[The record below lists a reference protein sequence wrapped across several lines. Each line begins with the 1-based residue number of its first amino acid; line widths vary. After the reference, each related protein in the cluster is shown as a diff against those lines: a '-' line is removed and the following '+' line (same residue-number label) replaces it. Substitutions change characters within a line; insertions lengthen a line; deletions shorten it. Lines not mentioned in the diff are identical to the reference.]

1 MSGKVAGMVW
11 ELDIPHGHAW
21 VLMSL
26 ADHAHHDGTKV
37 YPGNGLTAWK
47 TGYSVSQVKRIV
59 RDLVREHGLL
69 EPVSKGSGSAPAEY
83 RICIENFDKK
93 KKPEMLGRGRPRT
106 AEKKG
111 GHGEPG
117 LSDPP
122 PVGAPTRARD
132 DGNRPL
138 EPSRRD
144 ADASAATPDIE
155 KNTFGFYCHLA
166 GQMGVIVSPEDRE
179 QTAKH
184 LKDLKRLESPDQLE
198 LNKVVAKMLEARIS
212 GYEMSPQKALGKVR
226 GNVVQLRRPGHET
239 NEHGNRVR
247 RRGDGALEEFVVGQG
262 WREA

>member
-59 RDLVREHGLL
+59 RDLVREYGLL
-69 EPVSKGSGSAPAEY
+69 EPVSKGSGTSPAEY
-83 RICIENFDKK
+83 RIRLDKFAQYR
-93 KKPEMLGRGRPRT
+93 KPEMKGRGRPKG
-106 AEKKG
+106 AEKNG

-122 PVGAPTRARD
+122 PVGAPTRAHD
-132 DGNRPL
+132 DGTVSK

-144 ADASAATPDIE
+144 ADASPDVE
-155 KNTFGFYCHLA
+155 KDTFGFFCKLA
-166 GQMGVIVSPEDRE
+166 DALDITITPEDRE
-179 QTAKH
+179 RGMAKH
-184 LKDLKRLESPDQLE
+184 LKDLKRLEKPTREE
-198 LNKVVAKMLEARIS
+198 LKKVISKVLEARAN
-212 GYEMSPQKALGKVR
+212 GFDMSPQKALGKIR
-226 GNVVQLRRPGHET
+226 GSNVVPFKQSGRPEPEGVSTAGYRR
-239 NEHGNRVR
+239 
-247 RRGDGALEEFVVGQG
+247 F
-262 WREA
+262 